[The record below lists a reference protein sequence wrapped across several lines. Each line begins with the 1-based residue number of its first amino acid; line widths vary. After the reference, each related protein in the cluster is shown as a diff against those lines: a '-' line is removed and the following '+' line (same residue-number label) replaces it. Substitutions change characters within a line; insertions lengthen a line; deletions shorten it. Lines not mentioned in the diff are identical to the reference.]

1 MAKFLYSMQNVLD
14 IKERLETQ
22 AKTEY
27 AEMNNRLFIEEETMK
42 RLGKRLDSY
51 ENIARS
57 SASERLDIME
67 MRRCNEAIDIIKNQ
81 MTQQAVRIRI
91 AQRNVD
97 NAMKKLTEAVQDR
110 KIHEKLK
117 EKAFEQFKLD
127 INAQEMKEIDET
139 VSFKYNN
146 KDEIDMAK
154 KKDVNI
160 DELDDES
167 GKSGKLVSILVAML
181 IIVIWLV
188 IFALLIKMNVGG
200 IGSSLR
206 PYLKNV
212 PVVNKILPAATDEE
226 IQEETGGKYKSLSE
240 AVDRIKELEAQLDE
254 NNNNGN
260 ASAQTIAELQAEIAR
275 LKVFEENAQHYQEL
289 KDKFDTDVVYTDNAP
304 DISEYKSWYES
315 IDSENAAKLYEQVV
329 KDLQYSQQV
338 KDWAETYSKMD
349 AKNAAA
355 ILEEMTGDTDLVSDI
370 LLCMTSKQRAAIL
383 AEMDPVYAAKLTV
396 IMYPAKG

>member
-1 MAKFLYSMQNVLD
+1 
-14 IKERLETQ
+14 
-22 AKTEY
+22 
-27 AEMNNRLFIEEETMK
+27 
-42 RLGKRLDSY
+42 
-51 ENIARS
+51 
-57 SASERLDIME
+57 
-67 MRRCNEAIDIIKNQ
+67 
-81 MTQQAVRIRI
+81 
-91 AQRNVD
+91 
-97 NAMKKLTEAVQDR
+97 
-110 KIHEKLK
+110 
-117 EKAFEQFKLD
+117 
-127 INAQEMKEIDET
+127 
-139 VSFKYNN
+139 
-146 KDEIDMAK
+146 MAK

-188 IFALLIKMNVGG
+188 IFALLIKMDVGG
-200 IGSSLR
+200 VGSMLR
-206 PYLKNV
+206 PFLKNV

>member
-1 MAKFLYSMQNVLD
+1 
-14 IKERLETQ
+14 
-22 AKTEY
+22 
-27 AEMNNRLFIEEETMK
+27 
-42 RLGKRLDSY
+42 
-51 ENIARS
+51 
-57 SASERLDIME
+57 
-67 MRRCNEAIDIIKNQ
+67 
-81 MTQQAVRIRI
+81 
-91 AQRNVD
+91 
-97 NAMKKLTEAVQDR
+97 
-110 KIHEKLK
+110 
-117 EKAFEQFKLD
+117 
-127 INAQEMKEIDET
+127 
-139 VSFKYNN
+139 
-146 KDEIDMAK
+146 MAK

-289 KDKFDTDVVYTDNAP
+289 KDKFDTDVVASDEELAAELEITIDELADWQGKMKASNLISLDEYTEAG
-304 DISEYKSWYES
+304 SEVKMES
-315 IDSENAAKLYEQVV
+315 VGNSHFDQPEEAIEKEELKKMMVRAIDSLTEKERSVVVLYYYEDMTLKEISLTLEVSESRV
-329 KDLQYSQQV
+329 SQLHT
-338 KDWAETYSKMD
+338 KALNKM
-349 AKNAAA
+349 KK
-355 ILEEMTGDTDLVSDI
+355 ILGDYVFSL
-370 LLCMTSKQRAAIL
+370 
-383 AEMDPVYAAKLTV
+383 
-396 IMYPAKG
+396 